1 MITLSCKES
10 GLDCDYIVEG
20 KTEDEVLE
28 RISEH
33 AVNVHN
39 MKAEDIIY
47 EEHISTA
54 FLCQAIGKM
63 TSIHNKQKLD

>member
-10 GLDCDYIVEG
+10 GLECDYIVEG
-20 KTEDEVLE
+20 KTEDEALE

-39 MKAEDIIY
+39 MKEDDIY
-47 EEHISTA
+47 EEHIPAA
-54 FLCQAIGKM
+54 FLCHAIGKM
-63 TSIHNKQKLD
+63 TSIYNKQNY